1 MTSVLK
7 GPLSGPSHREVAGVE
22 FGGRSGNASHLDFCL
37 CRRGGGGGE
46 GSFFKD
52 NFQPGFKIW
61 DSQDQRRHSAVPPAP
76 QRWSATPSQIG
87 RAHV

>member
-46 GSFFKD
+46 GSFLKD
-52 NFQPGFKIW
+52 LLKGENSSSDTKIMLKLCFRFAYL
-61 DSQDQRRHSAVPPAP
+61 QFPA
-76 QRWSATPSQIG
+76 RF
-87 RAHV
+87 

>member
-46 GSFFKD
+46 GSFSKTIFGLD
-52 NFQPGFKIW
+52 NGGSGDP
-61 DSQDQRRHSAVPPAP
+61 RRP
-76 QRWSATPSQIG
+76 R
-87 RAHV
+87 R

>member
-22 FGGRSGNASHLDFCL
+22 FGGRSGNASH
-37 CRRGGGGGE
+37 
-46 GSFFKD
+46 

-61 DSQDQRRHSAVPPAP
+61 DSQDQRR
-76 QRWSATPSQIG
+76 QIG